1 MKILKSIFLGL
12 VFLLGLIAMTNA
24 TIIDEVIVVE
34 ENPTTPCYTVYQVC
48 DLAHPNDY
56 DLFDLCMRR
65 NGC

>member
-1 MKILKSIFLGL
+1 
-12 VFLLGLIAMTNA
+12 MTNA